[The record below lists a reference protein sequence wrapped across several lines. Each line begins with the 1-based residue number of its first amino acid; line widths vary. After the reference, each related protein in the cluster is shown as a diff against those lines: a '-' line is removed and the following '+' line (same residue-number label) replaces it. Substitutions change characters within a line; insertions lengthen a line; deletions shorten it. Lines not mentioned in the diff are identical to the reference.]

1 MHTLHST
8 VPLAFLP
15 TSNFP
20 SGQTFEQPQI
30 VQSPVPS
37 RRPVQRP
44 VTQTRPVQAPPSQL
58 QFTNRVEPQPSPNET
73 SQPANPGQLNAICGR
88 ERVTSTPLIFQGRTL
103 ERGQLPWLVGL
114 FERNRDLSLI
124 FFCGGT
130 LISSST
136 VISAAHCFRHPG
148 RDLPA
153 SNAVVSLGRNTID
166 LISDGELRDVSQ
178 LLIHEQYKPS
188 EYTQAD
194 LVLLRLATQVTW
206 VESVILP
213 RDPGNNCVFVFFFS
227 FQF

>member
-20 SGQTFEQPQI
+20 SGQTYEQPQV
-30 VQSPVPS
+30 VQNQVPS

-44 VTQTRPVQAPPSQL
+44 VPQTRPVQAPPSQV
-58 QFTNRVEPQPSPNET
+58 QFTNRVEPQPSLNET

-153 SNAVVSLGRNTID
+153 SNTVVSLGRNTID
-166 LISDGELRDVSQ
+166 LISDGELRDVSE
-178 LLIHEQYKPS
+178 LLIHDQYTPA
-188 EYTQAD
+188 EFTQAD

-206 VESVILP
+206 VDSDLAERSS
-213 RDPGNNCVFVFFFS
+213 GNNQVFSS

>member
-8 VPLAFLP
+8 VPLSFLP

-20 SGQTFEQPQI
+20 SGQTNWQFQPSQTPQT
-30 VQSPVPS
+30 VENPVTP
-37 RRPVQRP
+37 RRPVQ
-44 VTQTRPVQAPPSQL
+44 TRPVPAQIQPTQLQFPSRVEPSQPSPSETVQSGNPSQL
-58 QFTNRVEPQPSPNET
+58 NE
-73 SQPANPGQLNAICGR
+73 ICGR
-88 ERVTSTPLIFQGRTL
+88 ERVTSTPLIFQGRSL

-124 FFCGGT
+124 FFCGAT

-153 SNAVVSLGRNTID
+153 SNTVVSLGRNTID

-194 LVLLRLATQVTW
+194 LVLLRLATPVT
-206 VESVILP
+206 
-213 RDPGNNCVFVFFFS
+213 
-227 FQF
+227 